1 MVYYPP
7 YKPRVTFAA
16 YTHHSYL
23 WPCVQDA
30 DSDAEWGREGVDW
43 WYVGAEETKSL
54 FIGA

>member
-54 FIGA
+54 FLGA